1 VKVVIAGC
9 GRVGSTLARRL
20 SLEGHEVSVVDQDR
34 AALGSMLSDFSGTKH
49 CGKAFDRRTLVAAGI
64 EHADAF
70 VAVTSGDNSNVVSA
84 MVAKQVFR
92 VPQVVAR
99 IYDPRR
105 AEIYRRLG
113 VQAVA
118 SVTWSVHEV
127 LALLLHSELP
137 ASITFGDGEARLVSI
152 EVPQRWVGRT
162 IDELSRTGEIAVV
175 AIVRSGKSFLPTG
188 GAAMHA
194 GDIIHIAVADSALE
208 HLERMLAP

>member
-1 VKVVIAGC
+1 MSVID
-9 GRVGSTLARRL
+9 
-20 SLEGHEVSVVDQDR
+20 HDK
-34 AALGSMLSDFSGTKH
+34 AALDSLGSEFTGSRHS
-49 CGKAFDRRTLVAAGI
+49 GKAFDRATLAASGI

-84 MVAKQVFR
+84 MVAKQVYR

-118 SVTWSVHEV
+118 SVAWSVQEV
-127 LALLLHSELP
+127 LALLLHTGL
-137 ASITFGDGEARLVSI
+137 ATGATFGDGEARLVSL

-162 IDELSRTGEIAVV
+162 VDELSRPGEISVV
-175 AIVRSGKSFLPTG
+175 AIVRSGHSFLPTG
-188 GAAMHA
+188 GATMHA
-194 GDIIHIAVADSALE
+194 GDIAHIAVADTALE